1 MFTKKINDF
10 IENSKHIINISY
22 KPTKEEFNKAIKLTL
37 LGIILIGLIGFI
49 ISVIISFITG
59 TPL

>member
-1 MFTKKINDF
+1 MFTKKFSDF

-22 KPTKEEFNKAIKLTL
+22 KPTKEEFNKAVKLTL
-37 LGIILIGLIGFI
+37 LGIIIIGVLGFI
-49 ISVIISFITG
+49 ISLIISIVTG